1 MSLAREINKKLD
13 EIIVLK
19 NSIEEFK
26 KEIESG
32 ALVQNVETGEE
43 VSKEKALNKAQEIMN
58 QIQSDLNKITNNGEN
73 IRDIFTNEYYVN
85 NMMLDKEIREDDN
98 LITKNNL

>member
-19 NSIEEFK
+19 DSIEEFK

-32 ALVQNVETGEE
+32 ASVKNVETGEE
-43 VSKEKALNKAQEIMN
+43 VSKEKALNKAQEIMS
-58 QIQSDLNKITNNGEN
+58 QIETDLNKITNNGKN
-73 IRDIFTNEYYVN
+73 CRDLFTNEYYVN
-85 NMMLDKEIREDDN
+85 NMMLDKETREDNN
-98 LITKNNL
+98 LITENIL